1 MKITPFLKWMFFVGV
16 LIFGL
21 SCKGSGEK
29 IYVIKASLSQNPQE
43 PQVRAVELF
52 KQIVE
57 EKTAG
62 KVRVEIYPNNQLG
75 NQRDVVEGIQ
85 LGTVQMSNCA
95 SVLAGFVRELNIF
108 ELPFLFENRDHFY
121 AVLDSAIGESLR
133 PAFEKRGFH
142 LLGYF
147 DAGIRHV
154 MTVDKPVNTIGDLK
168 GLKIR
173 TMENPLHLEAFK
185 AFGANPMPMA
195 YGELYTA
202 LEQHV
207 IDGAE
212 AANTNYFSKK
222 FYEPAPNWAQVGW
235 IHLIETVIMSRYFYE
250 RLPLDY
256 KKIIDE
262 TAFLMIRKERQWYSE
277 SENNTLQKLVKEGVK
292 ITHPERKPFLEMSQ
306 KVYTEWANKVGG
318 MDLIERIIHFDYS
331 QNKNS
336 AEEKG
341 RK

>member
-1 MKITPFLKWMFFVGV
+1 MKTLQIMKNAVVVGV
-16 LIFGL
+16 LILGL

-52 KQIVE
+52 KQIIE
-57 EKTAG
+57 DKSEG
-62 KVRVEIYPNNQLG
+62 KVKVEIYPNNQLG

-85 LGTVQMSNCA
+85 LGTIQMSNVA

-121 AVLDSAIGESLR
+121 GALDSEIGKSLR
-133 PAFEKRGFH
+133 PALEKRGFH

-147 DAGIRHV
+147 DAGVRHV
-154 MTVDKPVNTIGDLK
+154 MTVVKPINSIEDLK

-173 TMENPLHLEAFK
+173 TMENPLHLAAFK

-202 LEQHV
+202 LEQNV

-222 FYEPAPNWAQVGW
+222 FYEPAPHWAMVGW

-250 RLPLDY
+250 RLSLAH
-256 KKIIDE
+256 KRIIDD
-262 TAFLMIRKERQWYSE
+262 AALVMIHKERQWYSE
-277 SENNTLQKLVKEGVK
+277 SEEKALLELVKQGVK
-292 ITHPERKPFLEMSQ
+292 ITSPDRGPFIEASQ
-306 KVYTEWANKVGG
+306 KVYEEWAQKVGG
-318 MDLIERIIHFDYS
+318 MDLIERIIHFDY
-331 QNKNS
+331 N
-336 AEEKG
+336 
-341 RK
+341 R